1 MNREVHGR
9 TRSEQYLPT
18 ALYNKLLLTKYRG
31 NLMEI
36 AQLIA
41 SVQGSTAIAA
51 ALLIGLAALGTA
63 IGFGVLGGKFLE
75 GVARQ
80 PELTP
85 MLMLR
90 MFLMAGLV
98 DAFAAISIVMGLY
111 LMFAKNPFLAEVIKA
126 AGQAAGN

>member
-1 MNREVHGR
+1 MD
-9 TRSEQYLPT
+9 
-18 ALYNKLLLTKYRG
+18 
-31 NLMEI
+31 I

-41 SVQGSTAIAA
+41 SVQGLTAVAA

-98 DAFAAISIVMGLY
+98 DAFAAIAIVMGLY
-111 LMFAKNPFLAEVIKA
+111 LIFANNPFLGVVLKA
-126 AGQAAGN
+126 AGKTIS

>member
-1 MNREVHGR
+1 M
-9 TRSEQYLPT
+9 
-18 ALYNKLLLTKYRG
+18 
-31 NLMEI
+31 MEI

-41 SVQGSTAIAA
+41 NVQGLTAVAA
-51 ALLIGLAALGTA
+51 ALLIGLASLGTA

-80 PELTP
+80 PELSP

-111 LMFAKNPFLAEVIKA
+111 LIFANNPFLGEVLKA
-126 AGQAAGN
+126 AGKTVS

>member
-1 MNREVHGR
+1 M
-9 TRSEQYLPT
+9 
-18 ALYNKLLLTKYRG
+18 
-31 NLMEI
+31 MEI
-36 AQLIA
+36 TQLIA
-41 SVQGSTAIAA
+41 SPAGLAAASTIQGLTAVAA

-80 PELTP
+80 PDLSP

-111 LMFAKNPFLAEVIKA
+111 FIFANNPFLGALLKA
-126 AGQAAGN
+126 SGGH

>member
-1 MNREVHGR
+1 MDF
-9 TRSEQYLPT
+9 TQ
-18 ALYNKLLLTKYRG
+18 A
-31 NLMEI
+31 I
-36 AQLIA
+36 AT
-41 SVQGSTAIAA
+41 VQGSSAIAA
-51 ALLIGLAALGTA
+51 ALMIGLAAMGTA

-111 LMFAKNPFLAEVIKA
+111 LFFAKNPFLSDVV
-126 AGQAAGN
+126 QAAGKTLS

>member
-1 MNREVHGR
+1 MD
-9 TRSEQYLPT
+9 
-18 ALYNKLLLTKYRG
+18 
-31 NLMEI
+31 I
-36 AQLIA
+36 AQLVA
-41 SVQGSTAIAA
+41 SVQGLTAVAA

-85 MLMLR
+85 MLMIR

-98 DAFAAISIVMGLY
+98 DAFAAIAIVMGLY
-111 LMFAKNPFLAEVIKA
+111 LIFANNPFLGAVFKALPKA
-126 AGQAAGN
+126 AGVTP

>member
-1 MNREVHGR
+1 
-9 TRSEQYLPT
+9 
-18 ALYNKLLLTKYRG
+18 
-31 NLMEI
+31 MEI
-36 AQLIA
+36 AQIIA
-41 SVQGSTAIAA
+41 NVQGLAA
-51 ALLIGLAALGTA
+51 VAAGLLIGLASLGTA

-80 PELTP
+80 PELGP

-111 LMFAKNPFLAEVIKA
+111 LFFAKNPFLVQALKA
-126 AGQAAGN
+126 AGQQVS